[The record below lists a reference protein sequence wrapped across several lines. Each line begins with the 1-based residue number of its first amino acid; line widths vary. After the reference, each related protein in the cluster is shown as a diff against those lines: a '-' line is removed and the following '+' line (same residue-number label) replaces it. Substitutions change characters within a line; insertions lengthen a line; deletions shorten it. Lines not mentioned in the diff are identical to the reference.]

1 MITPSEEN
9 TVKVK
14 KVVQQAWVVINSSSD
29 WLPKLLRHLIREGAL
44 TAAAVVAAREHPN
57 PFQSQHSFLVQ
68 LSKDSEISEE
78 VSDLLQSLLQ
88 RGDVLEAHSYNYNWA
103 EVDHVA

>member
-14 KVVQQAWVVINSSSD
+14 KVIQQAWIVINDSSD
-29 WLPKLLRHLIREGAL
+29 WLPGLLRHLVQGRVL

-68 LSKDSEISEE
+68 LSKDSGIPNK
-78 VSDLLQSLLQ
+78 VFNLLQSLLR
-88 RGDVLEAHSYNYNWA
+88 RGDVLEAHSYNWA
-103 EVDHVA
+103 EVDRVA

>member
-14 KVVQQAWVVINSSSD
+14 KVVQQAWIVINDSSD
-29 WLPKLLRHLIREGAL
+29 WLPGLLRHLIQGGVL
-44 TAAAVVAAREHPN
+44 TTAAVVAAREHPN

-68 LSKDSEISEE
+68 LSKDPNVPNE
-78 VSDLLQSLLQ
+78 VFNLIQSLLR
-88 RGDVLEAHSYNYNWA
+88 RGDVLEAHTYNWA